1 MFGNVLEILNPET
14 NAALAGVWLFAALA
28 GLGLI
33 VGILTGIFGV
43 GGGFLIV
50 PLLHVLFGFHYNI
63 AVGSDLCYAIG
74 AGATGAA
81 RHMRLRNV
89 DLRSML
95 ILAAGAVV
103 GAVVGATLLSH
114 LKETL
119 GAGGSENFNRVMD
132 VLFVVLLIVTAFLV
146 FRGSVGEGG
155 GKSLLQRLRVPPYVD
170 LPAAGRKSVSLPG
183 LLTVGLFVGVLS
195 GLMGIGGG
203 VLLVPMLL
211 LVVGLTAHQ
220 AVGTSLGVVLF
231 SSMAGTIK
239 HGLTGNVNLMV
250 AMSLLVGSTI
260 GVQIGA
266 WICQRLH
273 PASLRRYFAILV
285 LLVAAALAWQLISSL
300 L

>member
-119 GAGGSENFNRVMD
+119 GAGGSENFNQVMD

-146 FRGSVGEGG
+146 FRGSVGGGG

-183 LLTVGLFVGVLS
+183 LLMVGLFVGVLK

-211 LVVGLTAHQ
+211 LVVGLSAHQ

-231 SSMAGTIK
+231 SSIAGTIK

-273 PASLRRYFAILV
+273 PTSLRRYFAILV